1 MPGVP
6 FEIPSE
12 TVIVL
17 NTMLFAP
24 AASAPAAASRAS
36 ASMCILHGVSMLQVD
51 AIPTCG
57 FAKSSS
63 VNPTARSIARP
74 GALGAP
80 STTTRELS
88 RGSTPPGGLRS
99 SLAMKFRRL
108 PRYFK
113 GRDYGV
119 RVTPEQP
126 AARVSS
132 RFAGKHLA
140 LIGMRRRGLAG
151 FDRLLLHESR
161 RV

>member
-6 FEIPSE
+6 FEMPSE

-17 NTMLFAP
+17 NTTLFAP

-36 ASMCILHGVSMLQVD
+36 ASMCMLHGVSMLQVD
-51 AIPTCG
+51 AMPTCG

-63 VNPTARSIARP
+63 LNPTARSIARA

-88 RGSTPPGGLRS
+88 RGSTPLGGLRS
-99 SLAMKFRRL
+99 SFAMKFRRL
-108 PRYFK
+108 PGHLK

-119 RVTPEQP
+119 RVTAGQP
-126 AARVSS
+126 A
-132 RFAGKHLA
+132 G
-140 LIGMRRRGLAG
+140 AG
-151 FDRLLLHESR
+151 FRPIR
-161 RV
+161 